1 MISGSEVI
9 DPCPISVAADMMV
22 MVPSD
27 ARLTQGLSSWPTR
40 SVAGTAASAPPRNAM
55 ANESPAAPIITWR
68 RQRSG
73 EALLCDVCHGSA
85 LPRGALDRAHDPWIG
100 AAAADIGTH

>member
-27 ARLTQGLSSWPTR
+27 AMLTQGLSSWPTR

-68 RQRSG
+68 RDSGVVRLCCAMCVMVQPSRAARST
-73 EALLCDVCHGSA
+73 ARTI
-85 LPRGALDRAHDPWIG
+85 RG
-100 AAAADIGTH
+100 